1 MIKAVIGLG
10 NPGETYAAT
19 RHNMGF
25 MVVDQL
31 ARMLTVGVGTR
42 QCFSLVGEA
51 RRGNAALV
59 LAKPQTF
66 MNLSG
71 RAAAAL
77 LDRFR
82 LFPSEML
89 VVCDDMDLPF
99 GRLRLK
105 AWGGSGGHRGMQSVI
120 ESLGTDEFPRLRV
133 GIGRGGDVLDHVLS
147 SFSEEERAVLAEVVD
162 AAARA
167 ALVAVEEGLEKA
179 MNRFNGWKVG
189 TGL

>member
-10 NPGETYAAT
+10 NPGDTYAAT

-31 ARMLTVGVGTR
+31 ACILNIRVSTR
-42 QCFSLVGEA
+42 QCFSLTGEA

-77 LDRFR
+77 LDRFG
-82 LFPSEML
+82 LFTSEML

-105 AWGGSGGHRGMQSVI
+105 AKGGSGGHRGMQSII
-120 ESLGTDEFPRLRV
+120 ESLGTDQFPRLRV
-133 GIGRGGDVLDHVLS
+133 GIGRGEDVVDYVLGR
-147 SFSEEERAVLAEVVD
+147 FSEEEQAVLAEVID

-167 ALVAVEEGLEKA
+167 AL
-179 MNRFNGWKVG
+179 
-189 TGL
+189 